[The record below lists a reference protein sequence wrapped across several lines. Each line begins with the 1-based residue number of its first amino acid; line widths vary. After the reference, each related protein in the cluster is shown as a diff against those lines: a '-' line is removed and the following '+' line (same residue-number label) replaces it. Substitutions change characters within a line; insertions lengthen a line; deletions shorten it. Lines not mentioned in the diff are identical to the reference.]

1 MKIGSQLPVISS
13 RSNPSTNVPSSKSI
27 QANVH
32 ATNSTRQSIAPSSQ
46 LQFESIFESN
56 GERFVRM
63 DGLDRSTQYALNMY
77 SQNQSL
83 LFENSKSTLVGV
95 DVFA

>member
-1 MKIGSQLPVISS
+1 MNIGSQLPVISS
-13 RSNPSTNVPSSKSI
+13 KQNPSANVSSSKSI
-27 QANVH
+27 QTTVQPTSQAV
-32 ATNSTRQSIAPSSQ
+32 SPSSQ
-46 LQFESIFESN
+46 LEFESVFESS
-56 GERFVRM
+56 EAHFSRV
-63 DGLDRSTQYALNMY
+63 DGLDRSTQYALTMY